1 MLYSNAG
8 WFFSTLWAAIRPLI
22 DTTTAKKV
30 RVHTP
35 RTSLGPA
42 AFPPKKKTGCREQ
55 VHVGADHLVASVG
68 AEFLPVELGGT
79 RTDAAPYHYS

>member
-30 RVHTP
+30 RVDHAHRP
-35 RTSLGPA
+35 CNFSPDQEA
-42 AFPPKKKTGCREQ
+42 GCWEQ